1 MLAPTQTKKTARI
14 GNAPVNSA
22 PVNEPKNFGIAGK
35 NVAMIAPVSS
45 GTTIMPPGTLSM
57 ARRIGSWIILPSPN
71 GARSVR
77 AMNKYTRLM
86 FATALL
92 AASMAGTSAHAAK
105 ADCKLKFTISGW
117 SAFYKRSDGS
127 GTITCTNGQ
136 SMKVRL
142 RARGGG
148 PSVGKSTINNG
159 TGEFSGVDDIRQ
171 LLGTYA
177 SAEAEAGAVKSA
189 KAHIVTKGEVSL
201 ALSGTGEGWE
211 IGVAFGKFQ
220 ILRR

>member
-1 MLAPTQTKKTARI
+1 MKNNHILLVAALVAVAAI
-14 GNAPVNSA
+14 GN
-22 PVNEPKNFGIAGK
+22 
-35 NVAMIAPVSS
+35 
-45 GTTIMPPGTLSM
+45 
-57 ARRIGSWIILPSPN
+57 
-71 GARSVR
+71 
-77 AMNKYTRLM
+77 
-86 FATALL
+86 TAQ
-92 AASMAGTSAHAAK
+92 AK

-117 SAFYKRSDGS
+117 SAFYKRSDGA

-148 PSVGKSTINNG
+148 PSIGRSTIKNG
-159 TGEFSGVDDIRQ
+159 TGEFSGVDNIRE
-171 LLGTYA
+171 LLGSYV

-189 KAHIVTKGEVSL
+189 KGQVVTKGPISL

>member
-1 MLAPTQTKKTARI
+1 MKTRNRI
-14 GNAPVNSA
+14 
-22 PVNEPKNFGIAGK
+22 
-35 NVAMIAPVSS
+35 
-45 GTTIMPPGTLSM
+45 
-57 ARRIGSWIILPSPN
+57 
-71 GARSVR
+71 
-77 AMNKYTRLM
+77 
-86 FATALL
+86 LL
-92 AASMAGTSAHAAK
+92 AAALVATATIGNTVQAK

-136 SMKVRL
+136 SMHVRL

-148 PSVGKSTINNG
+148 PTVGHSTIKNG
-159 TGEFSGVDDIRQ
+159 TGEFSGVNNISE
-171 LLGTYA
+171 LLGSYV

-189 KAHIVTKGEVSL
+189 KAQIVTKGPISL

-211 IGVAFGKFQ
+211 VGAAFGKFQ

>member
-1 MLAPTQTKKTARI
+1 MKNNHILLVAALVAVAAI
-14 GNAPVNSA
+14 GN
-22 PVNEPKNFGIAGK
+22 
-35 NVAMIAPVSS
+35 
-45 GTTIMPPGTLSM
+45 
-57 ARRIGSWIILPSPN
+57 
-71 GARSVR
+71 
-77 AMNKYTRLM
+77 
-86 FATALL
+86 TAQ
-92 AASMAGTSAHAAK
+92 AK

-117 SAFYKRSDGS
+117 SAFYKRSDGA

-148 PSVGKSTINNG
+148 PSIGRSTIKNG
-159 TGEFSGVDDIRQ
+159 TGEFSGVDNIRER
-171 LLGTYA
+171 LGSYV

-189 KAHIVTKGEVSL
+189 KGQVVTKGPISL